1 MNKHGITAEN
11 MLRTLPAVL
20 RNDSE
25 MLALATAVAS
35 EVEKIAVAPTLAM
48 IYQRI
53 DTLEESVLDTLA
65 KDFKV
70 DWWRPDS
77 SIDEKRRA
85 LKNSW
90 YIHKHL
96 GTKAAIETAV
106 EDYLGTGKVE
116 EWFEYGG
123 KPHHFRISS
132 ENNAE
137 IVAQYNTFLAVLN
150 VVKRCSSVL
159 DHITAA
165 LGINQTL
172 IVGFA
177 FSVAKS
183 GMAISDEIDVT
194 ALAVLTD
201 ADGVPLTDGYGNI
214 LIL

>member
-1 MNKHGITAEN
+1 MNKQGITAEN

-20 RNDSE
+20 RNDSN
-25 MLALATAVAS
+25 MLSLATAIAS
-35 EVEKIAVAPTLAM
+35 TIEKIATAPTLAM
-48 IYQRI
+48 IYNRI
-53 DTLEESVLDTLA
+53 DQLEEPVLDTLA

-77 SIDEKRRA
+77 SLEEKRRA

-96 GTKAAIETAV
+96 GTKAAIEKAV
-106 EDYLGTGKVE
+106 SDYLGTGKVE

-123 KPHHFRISS
+123 EPHHFRISS

-137 IVAQYNTFLAVLN
+137 IVAQYDAFLAVLN

-159 DHITAA
+159 DHITAS
-165 LGINQTL
+165 LSISQTL
-172 IVGFA
+172 IIGFA
-177 FSVAKS
+177 VGVAKKGS
-183 GMAISDEIDVT
+183 VT
-194 ALAVLTD
+194 SNAVDITELNVLTD
-201 ADGVPLTDGYGNI
+201 PMGEPLMDSHGNI

>member
-1 MNKHGITAEN
+1 MNKQGITAEN
-11 MLRTLPAVL
+11 MLRTLPTVL
-20 RNDSE
+20 RNDSK
-25 MLALATAVAS
+25 MLSLATAIS
-35 EVEKIAVAPTLAM
+35 STIEKIASAPTLAM
-48 IYQRI
+48 IYNRI
-53 DTLEESVLDTLA
+53 DQLEEPVLDTLA

-77 SIDEKRRA
+77 SLEEKRRA

-96 GTKAAIETAV
+96 GTKAAIEKAV
-106 EDYLGTGKVE
+106 SDYLGTGKVE

-137 IVAQYNTFLAVLN
+137 IVAQYDAFLAILN

-159 DHITAA
+159 DHITAS
-165 LGINQTL
+165 LHMEQTL

-177 FSVAKS
+177 LATAKRGAIESDSV
-183 GMAISDEIDVT
+183 DVED
-194 ALAVLTD
+194 LAVLTD
-201 ADGVPLTDGYGNI
+201 PSGIPLTDGFGNI

>member
-25 MLALATAVAS
+25 MSALATAVAS
-35 EVEKIAVAPTLAM
+35 EIEKIAAAPTLAM

-53 DTLEESVLDTLA
+53 DQLDEAVLDTLA

-77 SIDEKRRA
+77 TLEEKRRA

-96 GTKAAIETAV
+96 GTKAAIEKAV
-106 EDYLGTGKVE
+106 VDYLGTGKVE

-123 KPHHFRISS
+123 KPHRFRISS

-137 IVAQYNTFLAVLN
+137 IVAQYDTFLTVLN

-159 DHITAA
+159 DHITAT
-165 LGINQTL
+165 LKIDHRL

-177 FSVAKS
+177 VGVAKT
-183 GMAISDEIDVT
+183 GVVISESVDVS
-194 ALAVLTD
+194 AFNVLTD
-201 ADGVPLTDGYGNI
+201 DDGVPLTDSHGDV